1 MKDPQNIESGPEI
14 DAAAA
19 SEGAGDAVGAPKI
32 RWFVAVV
39 RNNTEK
45 SVASRLEAAGIS
57 CYLPTQEEVR
67 VWRNGRRRK
76 IERVVIPSVIFV
88 RCTER
93 VRREVVRL
101 PYIHRFMTDR
111 SGSVPGHAG
120 HPLAVIPDI
129 QIQTLRFMLGN
140 AEGEVTVT
148 ATYSKGDR
156 VRVTRG
162 SLRGLEGEII
172 ESSDRSELIVRIDI
186 FGCARVTINPRDVSK
201 I

>member
-1 MKDPQNIESGPEI
+1 MEDPQNIESEPDN

-19 SEGAGDAVGAPKI
+19 SKGAGDAVGVPKI

-45 SVASRLEAAGIS
+45 SVASRLGAAGIS

-67 VWRNGRRRK
+67 VWRDGRRRK
-76 IERVVIPSVIFV
+76 TERVVIPSVIFI

-93 VRREVVRL
+93 VRREIVRL

-120 HPLAVIPDI
+120 HPLAVIPDS

-140 AEGEVTVT
+140 AEGEVTVS
-148 ATYSKGDR
+148 ASYSKGDR
-156 VRVTRG
+156 VKVTRG

-172 ESSDRSELIVRIDI
+172 ESNGRSELMVRIDI